1 MKNNR
6 TLPENIKTLL
16 SRCPYCG
23 ENATPPGEVAPGWYH
38 IGPTCGAVA
47 TISGTPTGKAAAI
60 WADVTRYHGIIDP
73 QGNIIPQQEQP
84 GIDDNR
90 PPYCITELI

>member
-23 ENATPPGEVAPGWYH
+23 DRITPPGRIVPEWATTC
-38 IGPTCGAVA
+38 PTCGAVA
-47 TISGTPTGKAAAI
+47 TISETTTGEAAAI
-60 WADVTRYHGIIDP
+60 WADVTRYHGLIAP
-73 QGNIIPQQEQP
+73 QDARP